1 MAKDAYGAFADSAS
15 VSGSE
20 RRGFRGLRPSE
31 RDAGLLRAVGPVAL
45 AASIICQT
53 VCAAIFVVPATLA
66 LNVGVYAPL
75 AILGCGLAMATVAIC
90 FAEGGSRVPTSGGA
104 YGYIE
109 AAFGPLAGYVAG
121 TLLWVGNVLACGGV
135 AAALGDVIASVAA
148 PSFAA
153 PVRAAVIL
161 AAMGAIAAVN
171 SCGVTRGAG
180 LIKAATVVKL
190 LPLAI
195 FLAVG
200 AWWVRAANFSG
211 ATVPGTQG
219 VGRALILALFA
230 YTGLEVALSA
240 SGEVAQPNR
249 TIPRALAVAM
259 LAIIALYV
267 AIQVVAQGI
276 LGTALSQSS
285 APLADAMARI
295 SPLLRALMLA
305 GAALSMFGMLTS
317 DLLGSPRQLFAFG
330 RDGLLP
336 RILGRVHPGSH
347 APYVAIL
354 AYATLA
360 AVLALTGT
368 FAELAVL
375 ATLTAAPVYAGG
387 SAAAWLL
394 ARRGVA
400 LAGKPLEFP
409 FLGAAAA
416 LAAASMAVVVALAAR
431 EEILGLAALCV
442 LSALVY
448 LIQTHSLPARPRA

>member
-1 MAKDAYGAFADSAS
+1 LRAS
-15 VSGSE
+15 Q
-20 RRGFRGLRPSE
+20 
-31 RDAGLLRAVGPVAL
+31 RDTGLLRAVGPVAL

-53 VCAAIFVVPATLA
+53 VGAAIFVVPATLA
-66 LNVGVYAPL
+66 LNIGVYAPL
-75 AILGCGLAMATVAIC
+75 AILGCGLAMGMVAIC

-121 TLLWVGNVLACGGV
+121 TLLWVSNVLASGGV
-135 AAALGDVIASVAA
+135 AAALGDVIASLAA
-148 PSFAA
+148 PPFAA
-153 PVRAAVIL
+153 PVRAAVIVASL
-161 AAMGAIAAVN
+161 GAIAAVN
-171 SCGVTRGAG
+171 SWGVARGAG
-180 LIKAATVVKL
+180 LIKAATLVKL
-190 LPLAI
+190 LPLAV

-200 AWWVRAANFSG
+200 AWWVRAENFSG
-211 ATVPGTQG
+211 AALPGTQG

-259 LAIIALYV
+259 LSIIALYV

-276 LGTALSQSS
+276 LGASLAESS

-305 GAALSMFGMLTS
+305 GAALSMFGMMTS

-336 RILGRVHPGSH
+336 RVLGRVHPGSR

-354 AYATLA
+354 TYAAIA

-375 ATLTAAPVYAGG
+375 ATLGSAAIYAGG
-387 SAAAWLL
+387 SAAAWRL
-394 ARRGVA
+394 ARHGVA
-400 LAGKPLEFP
+400 LAGPALGFP
-409 FLGAAAA
+409 FLGAAAS
-416 LAAASMAVVVALAAR
+416 LAVASMAVVIALAAR
-431 EEILGLAALCV
+431 EEILGLAALAV
-442 LSALVY
+442 LAALVY
-448 LIQTHSLPARPRA
+448 LIQTHAAPARPRA

>member
-1 MAKDAYGAFADSAS
+1 MPAS
-15 VSGSE
+15 Q
-20 RRGFRGLRPSE
+20 
-31 RDAGLLRAVGPVAL
+31 RDTGLLRAVGPVAL
-45 AASIICQT
+45 AASLICQT
-53 VCAAIFVVPATLA
+53 VGAAIFVVPATLA
-66 LNVGVYAPL
+66 LNAGAYAPL
-75 AILGCGLAMATVAIC
+75 AVLGCGLAMGMVAIC

-121 TLLWVGNVLACGGV
+121 TLLWVGNVLASGGV
-135 AAALGDVIASVAA
+135 AAALGDVIASLAA
-148 PSFAA
+148 PPLAA

-161 AAMGAIAAVN
+161 TAVGGIAAVN
-171 SCGVTRGAG
+171 ICGVSRGAG

-200 AWWVRAANFSG
+200 AWRVHAANFSG

-230 YTGLEVALSA
+230 YTGLEVVLSA
-240 SGEVAQPNR
+240 SGEVAEPNR

-259 LAIIALYV
+259 LAVIALYV
-267 AIQVVAQGI
+267 AIQVIAQGI
-276 LGTALSQSS
+276 LGAALAQSS

-295 SPLLRALMLA
+295 SPALRALMLG
-305 GAALSMFGMLTS
+305 GAVISMFGMLTS

-336 RILGRVHPGSH
+336 RVLGRVHPASH
-347 APYVAIL
+347 APHVAIL
-354 AYATLA
+354 VYAAIA
-360 AVLALTGT
+360 ALLALTGT

-375 ATLTAAPVYAGG
+375 ATLSTAAVYAGG

-400 LAGKPLEFP
+400 LAGPPLQFP
-409 FLGAAAA
+409 FLGAAAS
-416 LAAASMAVVVALAAR
+416 LAIASMAVLIALAAR
-431 EEILGLAALCV
+431 EEILGLAALCA

-448 LIQTHSLPARPRA
+448 LVQTHAVPASG

>member
-1 MAKDAYGAFADSAS
+1 VTAS
-15 VSGSE
+15 Q
-20 RRGFRGLRPSE
+20 
-31 RDAGLLRAVGPVAL
+31 RDAGLLRAVGPVEL
-45 AASIICQT
+45 AASIVNQT
-53 VCAAIFVVPATLA
+53 VGAAIFVVPAVLA
-66 LNVGVYAPL
+66 LNVGVFAPL
-75 AILGCGLAMATVAIC
+75 AILGCGLAIGMVAIC
-90 FAEGGSRVPTSGGA
+90 FAEGGSRIPTSGGA

-135 AAALGDVIASVAA
+135 AAALGEVVASLFAPPLAA
-148 PSFAA
+148 A
-153 PVRAAVIL
+153 VRAIVIL
-161 AAMGAIAAVN
+161 GAVTGIAAVN
-171 SCGVTRGAG
+171 IRGVARGAA

-190 LPLAI
+190 LPLLI
-195 FLAVG
+195 FVAVG
-200 AWWVRAANFSG
+200 AAAIHPANFS
-211 ATVPGTQG
+211 AAALPGTQG

-276 LGTALSQSS
+276 LGAALAQSS
-285 APLADAMARI
+285 APLADAMARV

-305 GAALSMFGMLTS
+305 GGALSMFGMLTS
-317 DLLGSPRQLFAFG
+317 DLLGSPRQLFAFA

-336 RILGRVHPGSH
+336 RVLGRIHPRSH
-347 APYVAIL
+347 VPHVAIL
-354 AYATLA
+354 SYAGLA
-360 AVLALTGT
+360 AVLALSGT

-387 SAAAWLL
+387 SAAGWLL

-400 LAGKPLEFP
+400 LAGAPLGFP
-409 FLGAAAA
+409 FLGAAAS
-416 LAAASMAVVVALAAR
+416 LAIASMLVVVALASR
-431 EEILGLAALCV
+431 EEILGLAALGA

-448 LIQTHSLPARPRA
+448 LVQSHAAPARG